1 MTRDTKTQAE
11 GFAHALRKLE
21 QPRHFKGAP
30 ANFWNG
36 LLEAMTQISGART
49 GVALRRP
56 TSANGTWHRVA
67 AWPPAQPPD
76 AGTKT
81 FTLALEEL
89 ADSALAES
97 YAVRFLEVSTD
108 CAIGVRFGSDS
119 GPENWVGAFH
129 LPGCS
134 QAESKAATTLLRLMQ
149 DTPAVCIMHSS
160 VHQLQLKLSQFSSV
174 MDLMALLNAQS
185 HFMAVTMT
193 LSNELA
199 ARHKCDRVSLGW
211 LEHEYVRLQ
220 AISHTERFEKKMEAV
235 KALE

>member
-1 MTRDTKTQAE
+1 MTRDSKTQADS
-11 GFAHALRKLE
+11 FANALRKLE
-21 QPRHFKGAP
+21 QLRHFKGAP

-81 FTLALEEL
+81 FALALEEL

-97 YAVRFLEVSTD
+97 YAVRSLSTD

-119 GPENWVGAFH
+119 GPENWVGAFY

-134 QAESKAATTLLRLMQ
+134 QTESKAATTLLRLMQ

-185 HFMAVTMT
+185 RFMAVAMT
-193 LSNELA
+193 LCNELA
-199 ARHKCDRVSLGW
+199 ARHKCDRISLGW
-211 LEHEYVRLQ
+211 LEQEYVRLQ
-220 AISHTERFEKKMEAV
+220 AISHTERFEKKMDAV